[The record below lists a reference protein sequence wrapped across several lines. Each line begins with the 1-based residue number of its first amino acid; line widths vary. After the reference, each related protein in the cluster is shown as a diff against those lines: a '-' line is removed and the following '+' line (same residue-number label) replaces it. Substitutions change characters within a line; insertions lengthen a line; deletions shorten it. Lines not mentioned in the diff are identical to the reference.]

1 MNTIVYEIIEAD
13 YDKYIEY
20 NGVLKK
26 DTPLAIEIKNN
37 DWKYFCVKK
46 DGKII
51 NDFLINTETN
61 HITLDRLKFKDLN
74 YINQVFAFL
83 KSKYDFIIEYVPIEM
98 TDIIDIIENNFN
110 VESKIVEQ
118 EGFNYKKYKI
128 ILK

>member
-1 MNTIVYEIIEAD
+1 MNAIVYEIIEAD

-26 DTPLAIEIKNN
+26 DTPLATEIKNN
-37 DWKYFCVKK
+37 DWEYFCVKK